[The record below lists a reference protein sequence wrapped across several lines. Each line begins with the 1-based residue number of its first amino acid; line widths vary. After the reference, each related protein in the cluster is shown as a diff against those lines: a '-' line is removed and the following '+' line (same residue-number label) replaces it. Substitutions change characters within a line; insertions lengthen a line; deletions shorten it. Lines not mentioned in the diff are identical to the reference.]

1 MDKMKERSDGEMEAI
16 DPDTVVRTHWG
27 DVWKYLFFMS
37 GSRVTADDLTQDTFV
52 KALRSLDR
60 FRRESSLKTWLMRIA
75 RNTYV
80 NHKRSAW
87 MRRVVPSAEIEP
99 DRMAASAEKA
109 YLAEAGERR
118 VWELVFR
125 LPDKLRETLLLEAH
139 YGMTAREGAE
149 LLGIPEGTY
158 KSRLSRA
165 RSRMDRLMEEEE
177 RA

>member
-1 MDKMKERSDGEMEAI
+1 MDKIKERPAAEMEAA

-27 DVWKYLFFMS
+27 EVWKYLFFMT
-37 GSRVTADDLTQDTFV
+37 GSRSTADDLTQDTFIR
-52 KALRSLDR
+52 ALRGLR
-60 FRRESSLKTWLMRIA
+60 LFRHEASMKTWLMRIA
-75 RNTYV
+75 RNTYI
-80 NHKRSAW
+80 NHKRSAFV
-87 MRRVVPSAEIEP
+87 RRVLTFADVQPAESGTSAENV
-99 DRMAASAEKA
+99 

-118 VWELVFR
+118 IWELVFR

-165 RSRMDRLMEEEE
+165 RSRMERLIDEEDK
-177 RA
+177 A

>member
-1 MDKMKERSDGEMEAI
+1 MDKPKESSGGYMEAM

-27 DVWKYLFFMS
+27 EVWKYLFFMT
-37 GSRVTADDLTQDTFV
+37 GSRFAADDLTQDTFI
-52 KALRSLDR
+52 KALRSLDG

-75 RNTYV
+75 RNTYI
-80 NHKRSAW
+80 NHKRSAF
-87 MRRVVPSAEIEP
+87 MRRVVPSAEVEP
-99 DRMAASAEKA
+99 DASAASAEKE
-109 YLAEAGERR
+109 YLAEAGERK

-139 YGMTAREGAE
+139 YDMTAREGAR

-165 RSRMDRLMEEEE
+165 RSRIDRMMKEEEH
-177 RA
+177 R